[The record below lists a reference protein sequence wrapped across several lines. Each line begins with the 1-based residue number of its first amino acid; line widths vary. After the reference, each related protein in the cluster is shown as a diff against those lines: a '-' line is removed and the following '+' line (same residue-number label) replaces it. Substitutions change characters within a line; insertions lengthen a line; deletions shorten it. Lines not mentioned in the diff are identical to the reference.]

1 MRRFFQWIIP
11 LGILLSLP
19 ACSQSSSPAPR
30 GNNSSTPLPSTEADS
45 VNENPAPSDKSMN
58 EVQEEHQK
66 RLLAIPGV
74 VGIGQ
79 GISQGKPCFRIY
91 VDKLTPELSAKIP
104 REIEGYPVV
113 ILQTGEIKAY

>member
-1 MRRFFQWIIP
+1 MRRLFRWIIP
-11 LGILLSLP
+11 LGILLLLP
-19 ACSQSSSPAPR
+19 ACSQSPSPAPAE
-30 GNNSSTPLPSTEADS
+30 NTPSAPLPSTEGDS
-45 VNENPAPSDKSMN
+45 VNKRPTPSGKSMN

-91 VDKLTPELSAKIP
+91 VGKLTPELSAKIP
-104 REIEGYPVV
+104 TTIEGYPVV
-113 ILQTGEIKAY
+113 VLQTGDIKAY

>member
-1 MRRFFQWIIP
+1 MRPLIKWILP
-11 LGILLSLP
+11 LGTLLSLP
-19 ACSQSSSPAPR
+19 ACSQNPSPAPAE
-30 GNNSSTPLPSTEADS
+30 TEPGIFAPRQQENP
-45 VNENPAPSDKSMN
+45 VNEGSAPSGKSMN

-104 REIEGYPVV
+104 KEIEGYPVV
-113 ILQTGEIKAY
+113 VLETGEIKPQ

>member
-1 MRRFFQWIIP
+1 
-11 LGILLSLP
+11 
-19 ACSQSSSPAPR
+19 
-30 GNNSSTPLPSTEADS
+30 
-45 VNENPAPSDKSMN
+45 MN

-66 RLLAIPGV
+66 HLLAIPGV

-104 REIEGYPVV
+104 MTIEGYPVV
-113 ILQTGEIKAY
+113 VLQTGAIKAQ

>member
-1 MRRFFQWIIP
+1 M
-11 LGILLSLP
+11 
-19 ACSQSSSPAPR
+19 
-30 GNNSSTPLPSTEADS
+30 NEANAS
-45 VNENPAPSDKSMN
+45 AVKSMN
-58 EVQEEHQK
+58 EIQEEHQK

-104 REIEGYPVV
+104 TTIEGYPVAV
-113 ILQTGEIKAY
+113 LQTGEIKAH